1 VLEKHFISY
10 LNYFYFMPLFQNS
23 IVNKYLNNQN
33 KNLVLEQWTAFQNH
47 FHNPNIQENIRKSKE
62 EQYQEGFLCDLFVNI
77 LGYKLNPDADFNLT
91 TELKNIKDSKKA
103 DGAIIIN
110 NIAKAVVELKGTNTT
125 DLSKIETQAF
135 SYKNNQKD
143 CVYVITSNF
152 EKLRF
157 YIDNAIEY
165 IEFNLFQLTFKEFE
179 LLFLCLAYS
188 NIFNDIPKKV
198 KEESINQEDVITK
211 KLYKDY
217 SLFKQELYQ
226 NLVFLN
232 PQYDKVDLYKKSQ
245 KLLDRFLFVFFAE
258 DRQLLP
264 AYSVR
269 SILKQWKL
277 FKDWDDYRPLYDH
290 YKTYF
295 GFLVKGIK
303 NETLDIFAYNGGL
316 FENDVIL
323 DSIKIDDKLLYDH
336 TLKISEYNFLSDVD
350 VNILGHIFENSLNQ
364 LDELKA
370 QNSDAAVEKTVSKRK
385 KDGVFYTPKYITK
398 YIVNNTVGKLCA
410 DKKESF
416 QIIESEFFID
426 KKRTND
432 SKKTLLN
439 KLTEYRNWL
448 LQITIIDPACG
459 SGAFLNEALNFLI
472 EEHQYIDELQA
483 KLFGDGLILS
493 DVEMSI
499 LENNLFGVDLNEES
513 AEIAKLSLWL
523 RTARPNRKLNNLNN
537 NIKCGNSLI
546 DDPAIAGEKAFNW
559 QKEFPKIFVEKQK
572 QAFHITTAIH
582 DSRTSQRMIDYQ
594 VREKRFMGTK
604 PEPQVIPLTEE
615 EELLITEI
623 IVKIV
628 VEDGLNVMAYNICRD
643 HMHLVLVCEEEELS
657 KIVQKIKS
665 KTARAVNIKR
675 GVTIIATEHA
685 PLSSFEVTTE
695 HAPLSSLEVKK
706 EHAPLS
712 SLEVTM
718 EHVPLSSLEVT
729 TEHVPLSSLEV
740 TTERAPLSS
749 FELTT
754 EHAQLSS
761 FEVTT
766 EHVPLSSFELTT
778 EHAPLSSLEVTTEHA
793 PLSSL
798 EVTTEHAPLSSHEV
812 KVPLRVEKTRGV
824 KQNSL
829 WTQKFGCKEI
839 IDEEQLWNTINYIR
853 TNREKHNLPPLLIQH
868 SSLFA
873 KQQGSM
879 LPCHAIPEL
888 SQSYENAFRPEFN
901 GGFDV
906 VIGNPPYVQ
915 IFDLKLKECLETNF
929 EVFKRNNDLYS
940 AFYEKSVSII
950 KNNGMLGFITPNSF
964 VKGEYFLKL
973 REFFIKHQIIS
984 IVDFNNFLVFSDA
997 NVFSAII
1004 ILQKESPTKNWI
1016 LKSDLETIKGEIEIG
1031 NSNFIQEN
1039 SILNKFKDVKVF
1051 DDYFFIKDVG
1061 FNYWSIGGEKTRSNS
1076 IGERV
1081 LYKGTKE
1088 NINDISYV
1096 KGSNFNK
1103 YSGITTENYLKHN
1116 YKDFLNEQDTF
1127 RFSEELLKTN
1137 PKLIYRQTSSSL
1149 ISTVDFESNYCDKT
1163 VHIIVNRENTNINL
1177 LYLMCVFNSKLLNYF
1192 YKISTEES
1200 GRAFA
1205 QVKTVNIKKL
1215 PFIETNDQIPFIEK
1229 AELMLSLNKDLQ
1241 DVSQKVQ
1248 RNLIRE
1254 FATLATEHAPL
1265 LPKKLQDWYLL
1276 SYSDFLKELEKKKVK
1291 LSLTQKSEWESYF
1304 ETESQKANNIKQQI
1318 ETTDKQIDA
1327 MVYQLYGLTQ
1337 DEIEIV
1343 EKG

>member
-1 VLEKHFISY
+1 
-10 LNYFYFMPLFQNS
+10 MPLFQNS

-33 KNLVLEQWTAFQNH
+33 KILVLEQWTAFQNH

-62 EQYQEGFLCDLFVNI
+62 EQYQEGFLRDLFVNI

-91 TELKNIKDSKKA
+91 TELKNVKDSKKA

-226 NLVFLN
+226 NLVYLN

-546 DDPAIAGEKAFNW
+546 DDPAIAGENAFNW
-559 QKEFPKIFVEKQK
+559 QNEFPKIFVEKQK

-604 PEPQVIPLTEE
+604 PEPQVLPLTEA

-628 VEDGLNVMAYNICRD
+628 VEDGLHVMAYNICRD

-685 PLSSFEVTTE
+685 PLSSFEVTKEHAPLPSFEVTKEHAPLPSIELTTE
-695 HAPLSSLEVKK
+695 HAPLSSFEVTK
-706 EHAPLS
+706 EHAP
-712 SLEVTM
+712 
-718 EHVPLSSLEVT
+718 
-729 TEHVPLSSLEV
+729 
-740 TTERAPLSS
+740 
-749 FELTT
+749 
-754 EHAQLSS
+754 LSS

-766 EHVPLSSFELTT
+766 EHAPLPSFELTT
-778 EHAPLSSLEVTTEHA
+778 EHAPLPSFELTTEHAPLYSFEVTTEHA
-793 PLSSL
+793 PLSSF

-868 SSLFA
+868 SSLSA

-906 VIGNPPYVQ
+906 VIGNPPYVLCQ
-915 IFDLKLKECLETNF
+915 PSNMGESTLNYYKNF
-929 EVFKRNNDLYS
+929 EVASYKIDL
-940 AFYEKSVSII
+940 FHLFFEKSVNII
-950 KNNGMLGFITPNSF
+950 KPKGMLGFITPNTYLSN
-964 VKGEYFLKL
+964 KYTQKL
-973 REFFIKHQIIS
+973 R
-984 IVDFNNFLVFSDA
+984 NF
-997 NVFSAII
+997 
-1004 ILQKESPTKNWI
+1004 
-1016 LKSDLETIKGEIEIG
+1016 
-1031 NSNFIQEN
+1031 
-1039 SILNKFKDVKVF
+1039 ILNKTYINEIVNYNETVFIDAGVDVATL
-1051 DDYFFIKDVG
+1051 I
-1061 FNYWSIGGEKTRSNS
+1061 
-1076 IGERV
+1076 
-1081 LYKGTKE
+1081 LTKE
-1088 NINDISYV
+1088 NKKNETINIYDFEKEELKFVSNKSQNEWNEESEQVFNLKTSFIFKFIDCVNFEEIGDTYFGIQAFDRKSSISDL
-1096 KGSNFNK
+1096 KIN
-1103 YSGITTENYLKHN
+1103 ENYLPII
-1116 YKDFLNEQDTF
+1116 DGADI
-1127 RFSEELLKTN
+1127 LKFQNTTSIKYFN
-1137 PKLIYRQTSSSL
+1137 FIPENIKSGGDWTIYLRDRIVISQIGQYPKVGFCESKILTSNTIYNL
-1149 ISTVDFESNYCDKT
+1149 FINDSNYDLKYIFA
-1163 VHIIVNRENTNINL
+1163 VL
-1177 LYLMCVFNSKLLNYF
+1177 NSTL
-1192 YKISTEES
+1192 
-1200 GRAFA
+1200 
-1205 QVKTVNIKKL
+1205 IKKFWMSKYSDNKDLFPKIKGYQLKQL
-1215 PFIETNDQIPFIEK
+1215 PIKITSKEDQIPFIKK

-1291 LSLTQKSEWESYF
+1291 LSLSQKSEWESYF

-1327 MVYQLYGLTQ
+1327 MVYQLYALTQ